1 MIDPRTLVDG
11 VLVTGILLAGF
22 SGALFAIKSSE
33 SPATEDVD
41 RGAGIPLA
49 SLKEAA

>member
-1 MIDPRTLVDG
+1 MIDLRMLVDG

-33 SPATEDVD
+33 SPAAEDVN
-41 RGAGIPLA
+41 RGARVPLA